1 MTTNKFKQVVDELKV
16 RMNSNVP
23 GSNAHEP
30 MRAKPIGQLL
40 PKFEHKVPPKR
51 GSVLILLY
59 EENGIIKLPLI
70 KRPTYPGAH
79 SGQVSLPGGK
89 VEPDE
94 DAFQAALREGQEEIG
109 VIQEDVQII
118 GRLSDFNVLPS
129 NFIVSPIIGAINY
142 VPNFLPDTREVEKII
157 FAELSALLAEDAI
170 KEKEIL
176 AAGVY
181 PMIAPHFLVEDEIVW
196 GATAMMLNEFRV
208 IAQQV
213 LESK

>member
-1 MTTNKFKQVVDELKV
+1 MIESKFKIFVEELKK
-16 RMNSNVP
+16 RMNSNMP
-23 GSNAHEP
+23 GSDAHEA
-30 MRAKPIGQLL
+30 MRAKPVGQLL

-51 GSVLILLY
+51 GSVLILLF
-59 EENGIIKLPLI
+59 EENGVLKFPLI

-94 DAFQAALREGQEEIG
+94 DVIQAALREGQEEIG
-109 VIQEDVQII
+109 VIEKDIQVL

-129 NFIVSPIIGAINY
+129 NFIVSPIIGSIDY
-142 VPNFLPDTREVEKII
+142 VPSFLPDTREVDKII
-157 FAELSALLAEDAI
+157 FANLSEVIASDAI

-181 PMIAPHFLVEDEIVW
+181 PMIAPHFLIEDEIVW

-208 IAQQV
+208 VVQEV
-213 LESK
+213 LQKK